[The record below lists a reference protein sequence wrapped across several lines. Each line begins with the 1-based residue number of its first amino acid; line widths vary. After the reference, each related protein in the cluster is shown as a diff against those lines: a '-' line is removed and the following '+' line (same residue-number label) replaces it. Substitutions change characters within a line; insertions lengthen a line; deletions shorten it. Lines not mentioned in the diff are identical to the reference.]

1 MSIQARCP
9 WVERFILSCM
19 MSSHLLLLKWFQNI
33 SIQITLPGSK
43 TCVGSLFR
51 KKFHHLS
58 FLLQSIVLIGFHY
71 SCLIFHWNNMVSW
84 WVQMKEAL
92 FWFVLCLGTRAV
104 HLWNWLI
111 SSQIPSLENIK
122 NLFFFFLKF
131 SASDLWKLLLW
142 GCLPTYYNCS
152 KFLLSC

>member
-1 MSIQARCP
+1 MSIQAGCP
-9 WVERFILSCM
+9 WVERLILSCM
-19 MSSHLLLLKWFQNI
+19 TSSHLLLLKWYQNV
-33 SIQITLPGSK
+33 SIQTTLSGGK

-92 FWFVLCLGTRAV
+92 FVLCLGTRAV

-131 SASDLWKLLLW
+131 SASGLWELLLW
-142 GCLPTYYNCS
+142 GCFQPIITAPSFC
-152 KFLLSC
+152 